1 MAANPAHD
9 ALPAPDT
16 AVGPPSAAGPPLP
29 AEVDRQLRE
38 VVGSLLGVDPAALDD
53 GFARADAPRW
63 DSLNHLRLISSL
75 ERALGL
81 RFTMAEVRSMERLG
95 EIRRA
100 VASRL

>member
-1 MAANPAHD
+1 VPATPAHD
-9 ALPAPDT
+9 APPVSDAT
-16 AVGPPSAAGPPLP
+16 ASPPLP
-29 AEVDRQLRE
+29 AEIDRRLRE
-38 VVGSLLGVDPAALDD
+38 VVSDVLGVDPAALDD
-53 GFARADAPRW
+53 GFGRADAPRW

-100 VASRL
+100 VASCL